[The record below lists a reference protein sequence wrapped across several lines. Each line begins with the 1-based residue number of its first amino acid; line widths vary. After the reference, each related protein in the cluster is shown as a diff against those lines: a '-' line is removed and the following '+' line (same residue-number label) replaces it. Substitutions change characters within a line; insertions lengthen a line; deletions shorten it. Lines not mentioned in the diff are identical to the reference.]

1 MRRTTFISTA
11 VALMLV
17 LGGVAIAGA
26 APKAKPA
33 DAKANTLRFE
43 VRFSP
48 FHLVD
53 ADGDRTTSLG
63 DYVVFHDVLLMHGKR
78 VGDEGGSCP
87 LVDVDQGLIHCTG
100 TIRLAA
106 GQITFQGLTSTAP
119 TKQLAVTGG
128 TGRYQGVGG
137 EATLVEFGDQTG
149 SLTVRLRGW
158 GPRDP
163 ELGAPTWSGR
173 RSG

>member
-1 MRRTTFISTA
+1 MRRTTFISAA

-26 APKAKPA
+26 APEAKPA
-33 DAKANTLRFE
+33 HAKAKTLRFE
-43 VRFSP
+43 VHFSP

-53 ADGDRTTSLG
+53 VGGDGVPSLG
-63 DYVVFHDVLLMHGKR
+63 DYVVFHDTLLRNGKQ

-87 LVDVDQGLIHCTG
+87 LVDVEQGLIHCTG
-100 TIRLAA
+100 TMRLAA
-106 GQITFQGLTSTAP
+106 GQITFQGLTSTDP
-119 TKQLAVTGG
+119 TKHLAVTGG

-149 SLTVRLRGW
+149 SLTVRLRG
-158 GPRDP
+158 
-163 ELGAPTWSGR
+163 
-173 RSG
+173 